1 MPRVAP
7 CACGEFAA
15 AETTLPELP
24 EVETVRRSLATR
36 LPGRRIEAL
45 DIQQPQLRNLL
56 QPAALRRQLV
66 GTQVV
71 RVARRAKYLLLHL
84 SSADVLVL
92 HLGMSGRLALVAAA
106 TALEPHTHARIHLDD
121 GMELRFRDPRRFG
134 MLFVVSQEQLERHP
148 RFVHLGPEPL
158 TAAFT
163 PLYLQQRARGL
174 KRPVKN
180 FLMDAGVVVGVG
192 NIYASEA
199 LYRARVH
206 PATPA
211 RRLTLQR
218 WQRVHAA
225 VRATLRHALRAGG
238 TTLRDFRAADGRAGE
253 FRVRLA
259 VYGREGEACRRC
271 SRVLRRAVQSGRST
285 FYCPGCQR

>member
-1 MPRVAP
+1 M
-7 CACGEFAA
+7 
-15 AETTLPELP
+15 LPELP
-24 EVETVRRSLATR
+24 EVETVRRSLAAR

-45 DIQQPQLRNLL
+45 EVLQPQLRTRLHPATL
-56 QPAALRRQLV
+56 QRQLV
-66 GTQVV
+66 GKHVTGIG
-71 RVARRAKYLLLHL
+71 RRAKYLLVQL

-92 HLGMSGRLALVAAA
+92 HLGMSGRLALVPHAV
-106 TALEPHTHARIHLDD
+106 ALESHTHARIHFDD
-121 GMELRFRDPRRFG
+121 GTELRFRDPRRFG
-134 MLFVVSQEQLERHP
+134 MLFVVSQAHLARHP
-148 RFVHLGPEPL
+148 RFIHLGPEPL

-163 PLYLQQRARGL
+163 PLYLQERARGL
-174 KRPVKN
+174 RRPVKT

-199 LYRARVH
+199 LHRARVH

-218 WQRVHAA
+218 WIRVHAA
-225 VRATLRHALRAGG
+225 VQGTLRRALRAGG

-271 SRVLRRAVQSGRST
+271 GRVLRRVVQSGRST